1 MVELEDAFVEVN
13 DLDDDED
20 GLEVEAIFDAVGMS
34 LIGKLHVEEV
44 ECEDDVDFADEAIE
58 TAFS

>member
-20 GLEVEAIFDAVGMS
+20 GLRVEVIFDAVGMS
-34 LIGKLHVEEV
+34 LIAKLHVEEV
-44 ECEDDVDFADEAIE
+44 EREDDVDLAHEAIE